1 MAIYNLGYIKFG
13 LKDHDFSRACYI
25 SNVQKNPKVGGRGA
39 LDKFKLLVATYL
51 AANNQPPANP
61 K

>member
-1 MAIYNLGYIKFG
+1 M
-13 LKDHDFSRACYI
+13 SRACYI